1 MKSLSLY
8 RTSATQNSESLIIKY
23 SCAEIVM
30 SKEKKS
36 GEVSFL
42 LGDTNGEE
50 VEEGT
55 SPEDDPQSGPL
66 EDHHEERHDSVPS
79 MISASSSRE
88 DSGQEPKLK

>member
-1 MKSLSLY
+1 
-8 RTSATQNSESLIIKY
+8 
-23 SCAEIVM
+23 M

-55 SPEDDPQSGPL
+55 SPEDNPLSEAL

-79 MISASSSRE
+79 MVSASSSRE
-88 DSGQEPKLK
+88 DCIQEPKLK